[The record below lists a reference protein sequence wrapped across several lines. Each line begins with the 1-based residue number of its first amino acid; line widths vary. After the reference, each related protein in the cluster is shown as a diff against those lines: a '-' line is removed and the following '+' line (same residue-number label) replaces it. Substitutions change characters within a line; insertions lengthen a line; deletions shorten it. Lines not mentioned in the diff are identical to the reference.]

1 MKTTII
7 HFTIYFTYIFLDKHY
22 KVKANVLHK
31 VGNYSSHMSR
41 RDWNTFQGFTKQSY
55 HREEEWIAR
64 SWEAENNFD
73 NKTSSVWTEQ
83 SGSSVPL
90 SFHREST
97 VVDAVSQP
105 ANIAEKGQEGSKF
118 LGKM

>member
-7 HFTIYFTYIFLDKHY
+7 CFTIYFSYIFLDEHY

-41 RDWNTFQGFTKQSY
+41 RDWNTFPAFTKQSY
-55 HREEEWIAR
+55 HREEKWIAW

-73 NKTSSVWTEQ
+73 RKTSSVWTEQ
-83 SGSSVPL
+83 RGSPAPL
-90 SFHREST
+90 SFHRESAG
-97 VVDAVSQP
+97 VEAKSQP
-105 ANIAEKGQEGSKF
+105 ANIAEKGQV
-118 LGKM
+118 LG